1 MVGIGGCRS
10 SGVLGASA
18 IITPDSAKLM
28 SLHFNVK
35 IVGGTAVTV
44 KVFDGTDNSG
54 LELCRFNH
62 SVNGF
67 YNLEYDMHGVMCPNG
82 IFLEVTEGGSS
93 EAFVSVEYN

>member
-18 IITPDSAKLM
+18 IITPDSAKLI
-28 SLHFNVK
+28 SLHMCITVN
-35 IVGGTAVTV
+35 GGACTV
-44 KVFDGTDNSG
+44 KVFHGTDNTG
-54 LELCRFNH
+54 QELVRFTNQ
-62 SVNGF
+62 VNGF

-82 IFLEVTEGGSS
+82 IFLEITEASSS

>member
-18 IITPDSAKLM
+18 IVTPDSAKLM
-28 SLHFNVK
+28 SLHLSVK
-35 IVGGTAVTV
+35 IVGGNAVTV
-44 KVFDGTDNSG
+44 KAFDGTTNSG
-54 LELCRFNH
+54 LELCRFY
-62 SVNGF
+62 SATTGT

-82 IFLEVTEGGSS
+82 IFLEITEGGSS